1 MQYLSQRLAVEAP
14 EAREV
19 ERPRGPV
26 AGGQRERLLAATERL
41 IAEKGAT
48 ATTIEAI
55 VKEAGVSSVTFY
67 EHFRDKEECFL
78 ATFEKA
84 VEEIGAEVRRA
95 VPTEAARDDRVR
107 AGLAT
112 LLARIDA
119 EPERARLC
127 FVEAQ
132 KGGPRMRARYDEA
145 LDAAAAEL
153 ADPLAQGIGGGLA
166 WLLRERLELGGGGSV
181 QDLLPRM
188 TEVVLSPHPAH
199 G

>member
-1 MQYLSQRLAVEAP
+1 MQYLSQRLAVDST
-14 EAREV
+14 EARAE

-26 AGGQRERLLAATERL
+26 AGSQRGRLLAATEAL
-41 IAEKGAT
+41 IAEKGAG

-55 VKEAGVSSVTFY
+55 VKQAGVSSVTFY
-67 EHFRDKEECFL
+67 EHFRDKEECFV
-78 ATFEKA
+78 ATLEEA
-84 VEEIGAEVRRA
+84 VGELNDEVRRA
-95 VPTEAARDDRVR
+95 VQGDADRADQVR
-107 AGLAT
+107 AGLAA
-112 LLARIDA
+112 LLEAIDA
-119 EPERARLC
+119 EPARARLC

-153 ADPLAQGIGGGLA
+153 ADPLGQGIAGGLA

-188 TEVVLSPHPAH
+188 TEVVLAPDPAH